1 MKKLFFLSL
10 LYGFEKLKTGPIFTF
25 HKLILPDLTMT
36 AKEISRLEF
45 GNLFLKYRNRF
56 TIIAC
61 SYVRDNVV
69 AEDIVSECFANF
81 WENRENIELSN
92 IPEAYILQSVK
103 NRCLNH
109 LRNTATKMKAHQE
122 MQDSYRM
129 VMADIEILENDDPD
143 TSFRKDIAEIMKNVL
158 DSLPRQSKEI
168 FCDSRF
174 GAMTYTEIAEKHN
187 VSPRKV
193 KYEIQSTL
201 RKLRSA
207 LQDYLPFTAVMLMMP
222 YLAEMFRMD

>member
-1 MKKLFFLSL
+1 
-10 LYGFEKLKTGPIFTF
+10 
-25 HKLILPDLTMT
+25 MT

-45 GNLFLKYRNRF
+45 GNLFLKYRDRF
-56 TIIAC
+56 MIIAG
-61 SYVRDNVV
+61 SYVRDDAV
-69 AEDIVSECFANF
+69 AEDIVVECFANF
-81 WENRENIELSN
+81 WENRENIVLN
-92 IPEAYILQSVK
+92 HVPEAYILQSVK

-109 LRNTATKMKAHQE
+109 LRNTATRMKAHQE
-122 MQDSYRM
+122 MQDSYRL
-129 VMADIEILENDDPD
+129 VMADIEALENDDPG
-143 TSFRKDIAEIMKNVL
+143 TSFSKDIAEILKKVL

-174 GAMTYTEIAEKHN
+174 GDMTYTEIAEKHN

-207 LQDYLPFTAVMLMMP
+207 LQDYLPFTAVILMMP
-222 YLAEMFRMD
+222 YMAEMFRMD